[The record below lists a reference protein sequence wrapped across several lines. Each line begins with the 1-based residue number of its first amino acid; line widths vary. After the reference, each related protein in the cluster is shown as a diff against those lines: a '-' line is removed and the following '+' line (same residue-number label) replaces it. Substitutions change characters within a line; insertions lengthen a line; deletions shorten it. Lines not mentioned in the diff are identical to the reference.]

1 MARISDFPRARAA
14 GSRCIALGHPPQ
26 KETQHMF
33 NGKKIAAVTGL
44 LGGLA
49 MTCLGAGQAH
59 AAGPGVCS
67 LDSQGNIICTQ
78 QVQGQTPEGD
88 GFVVRRSV
96 NCQPTQPLTL
106 PNPGLLSNGQTRIG
120 PHITC
125 AEMAPVPASDTSDTN
140 DASPLLSRI
149 LG

>member
-1 MARISDFPRARAA
+1 
-14 GSRCIALGHPPQ
+14 
-26 KETQHMF
+26 MF
-33 NGKKIAAVTGL
+33 NGKKIAAAAGI

-49 MTCLGAGQAH
+49 MTCLGATQAH
-59 AAGPGVCS
+59 AAGPGACTM
-67 LDSQGNIICTQ
+67 DPGGNIICTQ

-88 GFVVRRSV
+88 GFIVRRSV

-106 PNPGLLSNGQTRIG
+106 PTPGLLSNGQTRIG

-125 AEMAPVPASDTSDTN
+125 AEMAPVPASDTNDTS